1 MDAVPRPAGPGRVRR
16 SPVLVGRGAE
26 LATARGLVDAVAA
39 GRGGALLVAGEAGIG
54 KTRVLDEVAERAAGR
69 GLPVLSGR
77 AVQGGG
83 TFRAVAGA
91 VIGLLDDPARAAVAL
106 LLRLAR
112 RDAARGALRSAE
124 RLLATAAGAGT
135 APAPAVIAEQ
145 VTVLTLVGRSADAL
159 ALGAAE
165 LDGLHGDAHA
175 ELCLQLART
184 AVAAGAWADAEAYVA
199 RAGRPGDPRSLVLR
213 ADAAFGAGRA
223 TDAGEFAA
231 AAIARA
237 EEVADEHLARGASG
251 TDEGAVQAAGA
262 LCEAL
267 GVAARLAWGTD
278 LDVTEALA
286 RRAAQVAGEH
296 GLVPWRVTALFQ
308 LGMMATL
315 RAHDTAPLLQAREL
329 ALDAGMLGQVAA
341 IDYVRA
347 DYTWW
352 ADGPAAALPSAHA
365 AHALTRVLHLPSR
378 AFNTR
383 SMVEILEAAA
393 ELVAGTATPSE
404 ARRRA
409 AGISTQGGSGPRL
422 DQVLRIVI
430 ALVEHDLPRAADELA
445 AGGRHL
451 LEHDAVLPPLPYV
464 GASALVH
471 AAVGREDAGAQRTL
485 AVTQVPANRGVFAW
499 ADAITHGRAG
509 RRQKAAALLADGEE
523 ALAGLPWWRRL
534 LHTVVLDSA
543 VGDGWGDPVPTLRAD
558 LAVHEQRGDVL
569 LARTC
574 RDLLR
579 RAGAPA
585 PRSRGG
591 TAVSPRLRARGITAR
606 EAEVLGLVAEGL
618 TNVQVAERLF
628 LSPRTVDTH
637 VANLLAKAGVP
648 SRTQLRAWAG
658 ESR

>member
-1 MDAVPRPAGPGRVRR
+1 M
-16 SPVLVGRGAE
+16 
-26 LATARGLVDAVAA
+26 
-39 GRGGALLVAGEAGIG
+39 
-54 KTRVLDEVAERAAGR
+54 
-69 GLPVLSGR
+69 
-77 AVQGGG
+77 
-83 TFRAVAGA
+83 
-91 VIGLLDDPARAAVAL
+91 
-106 LLRLAR
+106 
-112 RDAARGALRSAE
+112 
-124 RLLATAAGAGT
+124 
-135 APAPAVIAEQ
+135 IAEQ
-145 VTVLTLVGRSADAL
+145 VTVLTLVGRAADAL

-165 LDGLHGDAHA
+165 LDALHGDTHA

-184 AVAAGAWADAEAYVA
+184 AVTAGAWADAEAYVA

-237 EEVADEHLARGASG
+237 EEVADEHRARGAADG
-251 TDEGAVQAAGA
+251 TVQAAGA

-286 RRAAQVAGEH
+286 RRAVQVAGEH

-352 ADGPAAALPSAHA
+352 VDGPGAALPSAHA
-365 AHALTRVLHLPSR
+365 ALELTRVLRLPSR

-383 SMVEILEAAA
+383 SMVEMLEAAA

-404 ARRRA
+404 ARSRA

-451 LEHDAVLPPLPYV
+451 LERNAVLPPLPYV

-471 AAVGREDAGAQRTL
+471 AAIGREDAGAQRTL

-509 RRQKAAALLADGEE
+509 RREEAAALLADGRRRSQ
-523 ALAGLPWWRRL
+523 ACRGGAGCRTPSCWTPR
-534 LHTVVLDSA
+534 SA
-543 VGDGWGDPVPTLRAD
+543 T
-558 LAVHEQRGDVL
+558 
-569 LARTC
+569 
-574 RDLLR
+574 
-579 RAGAPA
+579 AGAIRCPPCAPTSPSTSRGATSCSPA
-585 PRSRGG
+585 PAATCSAAPGRRPPAAGAGPRCPPGCAPAGSRRGR
-591 TAVSPRLRARGITAR
+591 PRCSGW
-606 EAEVLGLVAEGL
+606 
-618 TNVQVAERLF
+618 
-628 LSPRTVDTH
+628 SS
-637 VANLLAKAGVP
+637 KA
-648 SRTQLRAWAG
+648 
-658 ESR
+658 